1 MRCQNC
7 GRNEANVFYTQNIN
21 GKKSEICLCSECAG
35 ELNVFDTF
43 SNHFDFGFYRMFCN
57 FFDDFGNLG
66 LLELP
71 RLSLGRRGNFITE
84 EDYYDRGNPELD
96 EALKN
101 ITSKNK
107 GLTKKEKLEKELKE
121 CIQKENYERA
131 AEIRDELKKY
141 SKDDKND

>member
-21 GKKSEICLCSECAG
+21 GRKSEIHLCSECAG
-35 ELNVFDTF
+35 ELNVFNNF
-43 SNHFDFGFYRMFCN
+43 SNNFDFGFDRMFSN

-71 RLSLGRRGNFITE
+71 RISFLTKNNLLEN
-84 EDYYDRGNPELD
+84 DYYDRGNQELD
-96 EALKN
+96 TALKN
-101 ITSKNK
+101 ITDKNK
-107 GLTKKEKLEKELKE
+107 GLTSKEKLERELKE
-121 CIQKENYERA
+121 CINKENYERA

-141 SKDDKND
+141 KND